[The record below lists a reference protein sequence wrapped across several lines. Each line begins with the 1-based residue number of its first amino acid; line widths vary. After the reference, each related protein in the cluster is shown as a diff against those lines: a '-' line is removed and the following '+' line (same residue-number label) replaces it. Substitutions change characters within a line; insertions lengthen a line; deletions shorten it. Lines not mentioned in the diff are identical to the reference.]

1 MARAQRRPAIAGRAA
16 IEKLR
21 LAVRRASAKAFAD
34 VELPEVGAA
43 IGKAWVACAELWAE
57 RPEAARITAAIDA
70 WNDTGRQAHLE
81 VVATLMRLIA
91 QLGPPPPPP
100 RIEAKPGP
108 EPTDPRDVGVE
119 KLAGVGPSTAAK
131 LRERGLPTIG
141 DLAWLVPSAYIDL
154 RHERRF
160 EEFVEGE
167 VAMFCATVRGLRQGF
182 ARGRFGATME
192 LDLVGADGEVHR
204 LVARWFHPMS
214 GLANWAKGGR
224 VRVIGTAR
232 LHAGQ
237 WNFAHPQLLDP
248 EGAPPAISLRYPV
261 IEGVPAGTVTKLVRA
276 AVERVLAVTLPDPLP
291 EELRLAHGLLGID
304 AALRLLHFPTADL
317 DDATI
322 GDLVA
327 GVSAGHR
334 RLAFDE
340 LLFVQ
345 VSLAIARRRYRD
357 GETAVRAVDDAP
369 LWTRATAALPFA
381 PTAAQHR
388 VATEILAAMAEGPP
402 MMRLLQG
409 DVGSGKTAV
418 AFVAAIA
425 VAAAG
430 AQTAFM
436 APTEILAEQH
446 FRTLQPWCERAGLVL
461 ALLTGSTTTGTRE
474 SLVALVA
481 AGRVD
486 IVIGTHAL
494 LTSDVGFARLGL
506 VVIDEQHRFGV
517 EQRRRL
523 VDKGTRPHLLV
534 MTATPIPRSLAL
546 VAHGELDISIIDEM
560 PPGREPPVTHV
571 LCGAKALVDA
581 RRMVAERVRA
591 GEQAFVVCPLVE
603 ASDGL
608 DVTDVLAT
616 ASRFAKALP
625 DHEVGVVHGRL
636 NSRDKD
642 AVMAAFRA
650 RTLSVLVATTVIEV
664 GVDIPTASAILVEHA
679 ERFGLS
685 QLHQLRGRVGRG
697 GGGSICVLHSP
708 ASPDSEIAARLQVL
722 AEHADGFAVAEADLR
737 LRGPGEVFGRR
748 QAGTSRVP
756 LPVGSEALTRE
767 LIAARAA
774 ATALVASLPELDLV
788 SAVPPTDGPDA
799 SAPAAHAWVTELHRR
814 ARDGVYV
821 EA

>member
-1 MARAQRRPAIAGRAA
+1 VARAQRRPTAAGRPSV
-16 IEKLR
+16 ERLR
-21 LAVRRASAKAFAD
+21 DAVRRASKGGFAD
-34 VELPEVGAA
+34 IESPEIGRAITAA
-43 IGKAWVACAELWAE
+43 WPACAPTWSD
-57 RPEAARITAAIDA
+57 RPEAARVTSVIAQWDEH
-70 WNDTGRQAHLE
+70 GRQAHVE
-81 VVATLMRLIA
+81 VVATLMRLLA
-91 QLGPPPPPP
+91 EQGPPPPRAVPQSGPP
-100 RIEAKPGP
+100 PD
-108 EPTDPRDVGVE
+108 DPRDAGVQT
-119 KLAGVGPSTAAK
+119 LPGVGPSTAAK
-131 LRERGLPTIG
+131 LRERGLGTVG
-141 DLAWLVPSAYIDL
+141 DLAWLLPSGYVDL
-154 RHERRF
+154 RRERSF
-160 EEFVEGE
+160 AQLVEGE
-167 VAMFCATVRGLRQGF
+167 VAMFVATVRGLRQGF
-182 ARGRFGATME
+182 ARGRFMAAME
-192 LDLVGADGEVHR
+192 LDMHDEDGALHR
-204 LVARWFHPMS
+204 VVARWFHPMS
-214 GLANWAKGGR
+214 GLANWAKDGR

-232 LHAGQ
+232 MHAGQ
-237 WNFAHPQLLDP
+237 WQFAHPQLLDP
-248 EGAPPAISLRYPV
+248 DASPPAISVRYPV
-261 IEGVPAGTVTKLVRA
+261 VEGIPAGTVTKLVKA
-276 AVERVLAVTLPDPLP
+276 AVERVVAGPLPDPLP
-291 EELRLAHGLLGID
+291 ASLRAERDLIELVD
-304 AALRLLHFPTADL
+304 ALRLLHFPSAAL

-322 GDLVA
+322 DELVR
-327 GVSAGHR
+327 GVSKGHR
-334 RLAFDE
+334 RIAFDE

-357 GETAVRAVDDAP
+357 LQTAVRVVDDAGLRERAATSLP
-369 LWTRATAALPFA
+369 FAMTGAQRRATA
-381 PTAAQHR
+381 
-388 VATEILAAMAEGPP
+388 EILAAMAEGPP

-418 AFVAAIA
+418 AFVAALAI
-425 VAAAG
+425 AAAG

-446 FRTLQPWCERAGLVL
+446 YRTLLPWCSKAGLTI
-461 ALLTGSTTTGTRE
+461 ALLTGSTAAGTRE
-474 SLVALVA
+474 SLVAMIA

-494 LTSDVGFARLGL
+494 LTSDVGFAILGL

-523 VDKGTRPHLLV
+523 LDKGARPHLLV

-546 VAHGELDISIIDEM
+546 VAYGELDISVIDQM

-571 LCGAKALVDA
+571 LCGPKALVDA
-581 RRMVAERVRA
+581 RRLVAERVRA

-603 ASDGL
+603 ASDAI

-625 DHEVGVVHGRL
+625 DHQVGVVHGRL
-636 NSRDKD
+636 AARDKD

-650 RTLSVLVATTVIEV
+650 QQLAVLVATTVIEV
-664 GVDIPTASAILVEHA
+664 GVDVPTASAILVEHA

-708 ASPDSEIAARLQVL
+708 ASPDSEIAARLRVL
-722 AEHADGFAVAEADLR
+722 AEHADGFAVAEADLQ

-767 LIAARAA
+767 LLAARSA
-774 ATALVASLPELDLV
+774 ATALVATLPD
-788 SAVPPTDGPDA
+788 TDGVLGASDGGPATDA
-799 SAPAAHAWVTELHRR
+799 WIAELRRR